1 MKFSLLRN
9 QSKKII
15 AQNLY
20 KSNTVCPLH
29 RSFSNSTEAQVKD
42 TKDFSQA
49 SHHDTF
55 FVK

>member
-15 AQNLY
+15 AKNLY

-29 RSFSNSTEAQVKD
+29 RSFSNSTEAQLTD

-49 SHHDTF
+49 SHLDTF
-55 FVK
+55 VVK